1 MSKVIDYKLHML
13 VRPHAVLA
21 TAYGKPPQKKAHV
34 IVELT
39 DESGNVGYGEA
50 TPLPDFTG
58 EIAAVVMEILK
69 EVLLPEVLN
78 LDSMDLTAVHERM
91 EHAIAENYAAKSAV
105 DCAMY
110 DLSAKALGIPL
121 YKLLGGRHNK
131 TVKINR
137 HIGIMDD
144 LSAQALA
151 EKYMEQGFFSI
162 KMKVGSEPSEDARR
176 VRAVRKAAGKQAS
189 IRIDANGGFTET
201 QARQFIRLTENCG
214 IEFYEQL
221 LPKWDLKGLARLK
234 QECGIPVLLDE
245 TVNSVRDAA
254 RCAESGAADAFTI
267 KLCKCG
273 GLYPALGIAKVAAA
287 YGIEAVIASTY
298 DTHIGCSACLHLAS
312 ALPNVRH
319 GCDLT
324 TFATQPVQARTCHVL
339 NKMELSV
346 GDGPGIGV
354 FSMNDFIL
362 RSAGKGEDNDGLTGH
377 F

>member
-1 MSKVIDYKLHML
+1 MSKITDYKLHML
-13 VRPHAVLA
+13 VRPHVVLA
-21 TAYGKPPQKKAHV
+21 TAYGRPPQEKAHV

-39 DESGNVGYGEA
+39 DEAGNTGYGEA

-58 EIAAVVMEILK
+58 ETAAVTKEVLK
-69 EVLLPEVLN
+69 EVLLPEIIN
-78 LDSMDLTAVHERM
+78 LDSMDLAAVHERM
-91 EHAIAENYAAKSAV
+91 DHAIAENYAAKSAI

-110 DLSAKALGIPL
+110 DLSAKALRVPL
-121 YKLLGGRHNK
+121 YKLLGGRHKK

-137 HIGIMDD
+137 HIGIMDV
-144 LSAQALA
+144 LSAQKLA
-151 EKYMEQGFFSI
+151 ETYMEQGFFSI

-176 VRAVRKAAGKQAS
+176 VGAVRKAVGDQAC
-189 IRIDANGGFTET
+189 IRVDANGGFTET

-214 IEFYEQL
+214 IAFYEQL
-221 LPKWDLKGLARLK
+221 LPKWDLKGMVRLK

-245 TVNSVRDAA
+245 MVNSVRDAA

-273 GLYPALGIAKVAAA
+273 GLYPALGIAKVADA
-287 YGIEAVIASTY
+287 YGIEAVVASTY

-324 TFATQPVQARTCHVL
+324 TFATQPDQARTCHGL
-339 NKMELSV
+339 KEMELSV
-346 GDGPGIGV
+346 GDGPGTGV

-362 RSAGKGEDNDGLTGH
+362 RGAGERRE
-377 F
+377 